1 MTFLLL
7 AFLGAFSTPD
17 SCPAAARRA
26 NVVALLPGHT
36 VERRAGASDLAR
48 LGSSLV
54 IPGHSMQGLTV
65 TDMTA
70 SYETDLRMTRLSNGS
85 WCADV
90 ESVEVRIG
98 LASPALVYVARELAE
113 GSCMYREVMAHE
125 LSHVSVTESAVRAG
139 AASAGPALG
148 AALAGL
154 PAYGRTSEEASA
166 AALARV
172 GSAVKTVSDAVS
184 ARAARDNARL
194 DTPESYARLGSS
206 CR

>member
-70 SYETDLRMTRLSNGS
+70 SYETDLRMTRLSDGS

-139 AASAGPALG
+139 AASAGRLAAASS
-148 AALAGL
+148 AAL
-154 PAYGRTSEEASA
+154 PTEENSPVATQA
-166 AALARV
+166 AVAISTA
-172 GSAVKTVSDAVS
+172 T
-184 ARAARDNARL
+184 AATL
-194 DTPESYARLGSS
+194 
-206 CR
+206 